1 MIPLYNTN
9 TCIYNREPYIYRTM
23 IYNIICET
31 LVISS
36 EHTCELFP
44 EPKWEIQA
52 LKKRLSQK
60 EGDFWGAIFD
70 AIRTQQHFLSRYKL
84 NNR

>member
-1 MIPLYNTN
+1 
-9 TCIYNREPYIYRTM
+9 M

-36 EHTCELFP
+36 EDTCELFP
-44 EPKWEIQA
+44 EPKWKIQV

-60 EGDFWGAIFD
+60 EGEYFFLGGGAYLTHAKRF
-70 AIRTQQHFLSRYKL
+70 QK
-84 NNR
+84 